1 DGEGFWLSP
10 SGNAGFGHRRLAIID
25 LTDNGAQ
32 PMHFEDRYTIVY
44 NGEIYNY
51 KELRRE
57 LEADGIRF
65 RSESDTE
72 VILAGYSK
80 FGADCCT
87 RFDGMFAFAIWDEK
101 ERVLFAARDRF
112 GEKPFCYH
120 IAAGSLWFASEA
132 KAIRVIKKDLEI
144 DPDQLIRFL
153 TIGHTR
159 NPADPAKTLYKSIQE
174 LPAAHTLTFRAGDK
188 EAVIKRYWELNIRT
202 GKHPD
207 EKAATEQFGALLKD
221 SVNKRLRSDVPL
233 GSSLSGGLD
242 SSSIVAI
249 MQQSGIQNL
258 DTFSAIFP
266 GYERDESANINTIT
280 GMYNCRSH
288 FTRPD
293 VNDLVKLLPQILYHQ
308 ETPVSSASIFA
319 QYKVFELAK
328 QNGVTVLLDGQ
339 GADETLGGYTNQL
352 QWGLQEIYRKSG
364 ADLKTNLRALGS
376 EGVPYEWGL
385 KNKISAWLPSFT
397 AGVLKQREKRK
408 VASDEFISKEYLDAY
423 YDPAGFPDKPVINNL
438 NDILFHHT
446 TQSGLN
452 ELLHYADRNSMAHGR
467 EVRLPFLNHELVQ
480 FVFSLPVHYKIRDGY
495 TKWILRNSMN
505 NILPAQINWQRT
517 KIGFDP
523 PQKSWMQQP
532 ELQTMIFEARASLVE
547 KGVLS
552 KRAVSKKIQPHD
564 THAADNYDWRFLVT
578 DLLLKL

>member
-1 DGEGFWLSP
+1 
-10 SGNAGFGHRRLAIID
+10 
-25 LTDNGAQ
+25 
-32 PMHFEDRYTIVY
+32 VY

-51 KELRRE
+51 KELRKE
-57 LEADGIRF
+57 LEAAGLRF

-72 VILAGYSK
+72 VILASYSK
-80 FGADCCT
+80 YGAECCT

-112 GEKPFCYH
+112 GEKPFCFH
-120 IAAGSLWFASEA
+120 TAAGSLWFASEA
-132 KAIRVIKKDLEI
+132 KSVRAVKTDLKI
-144 DPDQLIRFL
+144 DPEQLIRYL

-159 NPADPAKTLYKSIQE
+159 NPGNPAKTLYKDIIE
-174 LPAAHTLTFRAGDK
+174 LPPAHTLHFAAGDK
-188 EAVIKRYWELNIRT
+188 EPVIKRYWELNTET

-207 EKAATEQFGALLKD
+207 ENAATEQFRALLKD
-221 SVNKRLRSDVPL
+221 SVTKRLRADVSL

-242 SSSIVAI
+242 SSSIVALI
-249 MQQSGIQNL
+249 HESGIKNL

-266 GYERDESANINTIT
+266 GYERDESANINEINKQF
-280 GMYNCRSH
+280 NCRPH
-288 FTRPD
+288 FTQPD
-293 VNDLVKLLPQILYHQ
+293 VHDLVKLLPEILYHQ

-328 QNGVTVLLDGQ
+328 QQGVTVLLDGQ

-352 QWGLQEIYRKSG
+352 QWGLQEIYRRSG

-376 EGVPYEWGL
+376 NGVPFQWGL
-385 KNKISAWLPSFT
+385 KNRISAWLPAVT
-397 AGVLKQREKRK
+397 ANVLKQREKRK
-408 VASDEFISKEYLDAY
+408 VATDEFISKEYLDAY

-480 FVFSLPVHYKIRDGY
+480 FVFSLPVHFKIRDGY
-495 TKWILRNSMN
+495 TKWILRNAMN
-505 NILPAQINWQRT
+505 TVLPASINWQRT

-523 PQKSWMQQP
+523 PQKNWMNQP

-552 KRAVSKKIQPHD
+552 KRAVTKKIQPHD

-578 DLLLKL
+578 DLLLKQ